1 MTVEK
6 LINQYQK
13 KIESLDLSI
22 RHINTLIKASRV
34 DQTIDK
40 DDLLQER
47 QNANRDRQIY
57 FQFTKDLEDLNNN

>member
-13 KIESLDLSI
+13 KVEALDKVI
-22 RHINTLIKASRV
+22 RQINILIKAARI

-40 DDLLQER
+40 EDLLQER

-57 FQFTKDLEDLNNN
+57 FQFTKDLEDLK

>member
-13 KIESLDLSI
+13 KVEVLDKAI
-22 RHINTLIKASRV
+22 RKINTLIKASRI

-40 DDLLQER
+40 EDLLQER
-47 QNANRDRQIY
+47 QNANRDRQLY
-57 FQFTKDLEDLNNN
+57 LQFTKDLEDLKQ